1 MTEGGGGGSHTVQS
15 PADHWTDNT
24 NRLSETN
31 LYLHSLSLS
40 CPPCCFQYYQLPPS
54 HKMLSTDGITNSNSD
69 DDNYNFEEISQ
80 SHFLSILEIVL
91 VFEELRRGG
100 CFTGSIRYWNIAV
113 VVGDSIY
120 PGGGRGGRWE
130 LVTSV

>member
-1 MTEGGGGGSHTVQS
+1 
-15 PADHWTDNT
+15 
-24 NRLSETN
+24 
-31 LYLHSLSLS
+31 
-40 CPPCCFQYYQLPPS
+40 
-54 HKMLSTDGITNSNSD
+54 MLSTDGITNSNSD

-80 SHFLSILEIVL
+80 CHFLSILEIVW

-120 PGGGRGGRWE
+120 PGGGRGWVPGGTGRGPSCLW
-130 LVTSV
+130 LVRLTCTTLLGQGEG